1 MHELENATKTL
12 IGVDDVEYGTVFEAN
27 HLRYL
32 FLVLGMDLV
41 GVDDIDLD
49 VGNDFAVLQKVNISD
64 YFLTPSDLERIVLA
78 MVLFQF

>member
-1 MHELENATKTL
+1 
-12 IGVDDVEYGTVFEAN
+12 
-27 HLRYL
+27 
-32 FLVLGMDLV
+32 MDLV